1 MRSRLLRLSEL
12 PRPLLPPRS
21 RSELP
26 LSPLLPVE
34 PELPLIPLLPVVPEG
49 RATGDVRFRQ
59 RLKPGAGL
67 GQYLRLIDTLMKDRR

>member
-34 PELPLIPLLPVVPEG
+34 PELPLIPLLPVVPE
-49 RATGDVRFRQ
+49 
-59 RLKPGAGL
+59 K
-67 GQYLRLIDTLMKDRR
+67 K